1 MTILDTDVF
10 IDHFRGVTAATA
22 YIKSLPGGERATTD
36 VTVME
41 LGKGAVNRDELS
53 AIEQFI
59 AHNRFHILPVTA
71 VASRQAVQIVKRYAL
86 SQGIG
91 IPDALIAAIVLE
103 ATQTLVTGNVRHFAF
118 IESLH
123 VIKPPY
129 R

>member
-22 YIKSLPGGERATTD
+22 YIKSLPEGERATTD

-41 LGKGAVNRDELS
+41 LSKGAANQDELS

-59 AHNRFHILPVTA
+59 AHNHFYILPVTM

-86 SQGIG
+86 SQGIS

-103 ATQTLVTGNVRHFAF
+103 ANHTLVTGNVRHFEF
-118 IESLH
+118 IESLR